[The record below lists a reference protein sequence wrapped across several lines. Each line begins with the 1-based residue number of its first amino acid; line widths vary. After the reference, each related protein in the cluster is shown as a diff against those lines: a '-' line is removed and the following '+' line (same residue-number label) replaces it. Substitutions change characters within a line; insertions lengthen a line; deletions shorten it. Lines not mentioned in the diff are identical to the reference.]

1 LERFETLQKIE
12 TSALAFRIFAGNYR
26 RKVEDVEMP
35 QENHMHWHIRSTLQP
50 GDIGYI
56 TYLHGTL
63 YAKEYGW
70 DHTFEGYV
78 AKSLAEFASSF
89 DAREDCL
96 WIAESDGQIVGS
108 IGIVGESSSKAQL
121 RWFLVHP
128 TMRGCG
134 LGRDLLDRAL
144 QFCRDRDLKSVF
156 LWTVSDLKV
165 AAHMYESTGFRKSEQ
180 KTHKIWGKTITEER
194 YDLSL

>member
-1 LERFETLQKIE
+1 MERSGTVQKIE
-12 TSALAFRIFAGNYR
+12 TTTLALSILTGT
-26 RKVEDVEMP
+26 KSEEVEDIEIP
-35 QENHMHWHIRSTLQP
+35 QENRRHWRIRSNLQP

-78 AKSLAEFASSF
+78 AKSLAEFALSF
-89 DAREDCL
+89 DAREECL
-96 WIAESDGQIVGS
+96 WIAEMDGQIVGS
-108 IGIVGESSSKAQL
+108 IGIVGESSSEAQL
-121 RWFLVHP
+121 RWLLVHP
-128 TMRGCG
+128 TMRGRG
-134 LGRDLLDRAL
+134 LGRYLLDTAL
-144 QFCRDRDLKSVF
+144 QFCRDRGLKSVF

-165 AAHMYESTGFRKSEQ
+165 AAHMYQSTGFHRTEQ
-180 KTHKIWGKTITEER
+180 KTHQIWGKTLTEER

>member
-1 LERFETLQKIE
+1 MLTGTDSRRVEAIE
-12 TSALAFRIFAGNYR
+12 ML
-26 RKVEDVEMP
+26 
-35 QENHMHWHIRSTLQP
+35 QENRTHWHMRSNLQP

-63 YAKEYGW
+63 YAREYGW
-70 DHTFEGYV
+70 DDTFEGYV
-78 AKSLAEFASSF
+78 ARSLAEFALSF

-96 WIAESDGQIVGS
+96 WIAELDRQIVGS

-128 TMRGCG
+128 TMRGRG
-134 LGRDLLDRAL
+134 LGRDLLNRAL
-144 QFCRDRDLKSVF
+144 QFCRDRGLKSVF

-165 AAHMYESTGFRKSEQ
+165 AAHMYESAGFHKTEQ
-180 KTHKIWGKTITEER
+180 KTHRIWGKTITEER